1 MSVTKGQ
8 MRRRQL
14 LSESDRDAERL
25 HKNQFGGPIGLSH
38 RCCFNDTLF
47 VYADE
52 SYTGPIGIG
61 LVQDSLGVWSGTL
74 AAMLGFIT
82 DHMAARVVY
91 LRDSDCLNDMDG
103 TPDFFC
109 QRTDGS
115 HSTVPVTRFVT
126 LNRRFHWLEPPE
138 ERSVWVT
145 TSFVEA
151 DEAALLPVYYDSSQ
165 LGIFTFLGAPLTVT
179 HCTFIYA
186 FTTHVT
192 SRPPPLPA

>member
-14 LSESDRDAERL
+14 LSESDRDAKRL

-52 SYTGPIGIG
+52 SYTGPIGR
-61 LVQDSLGVWSGTL
+61 SGTL
-74 AAMLGFIT
+74 AAMLDFIT

-126 LNRRFHWLEPPE
+126 LNRRFQWLEPPE

-165 LGIFTFLGAPLTVT
+165 LGIFTFLGAPLTVRT
-179 HCTFIYA
+179 AHS
-186 FTTHVT
+186 FTLL
-192 SRPPPLPA
+192 PPT